1 MVLPPTSGVS
11 GNYTTNVGS
20 MQNQGMEFT
29 VSTINI
35 QNRHGFSWTTDLNL
49 FFNQNKLL
57 SLSSGIAQDIAN
69 QLFVGYSMTAIYDYK
84 KLGIWQKNEAAQA
97 AQYGSVPGQIKLE
110 DHSGPGG
117 KPDGKID
124 ANNDRYVIGNGDA
137 KLQGGMTN
145 RFAYKNFDLS
155 IVAYARF
162 GGLLVSQIHQP
173 VASYLTVMDGKR
185 NGIKVDYWTPTS
197 PTNWFPEP
205 STSISPISTAW
216 TTLGY
221 YNASFVQIRSINLGY
236 SFRDRMLK
244 RVNAQSIRLYFTVDN
259 VGFLSLPIKPNRY

>member
-1 MVLPPTSGVS
+1 
-11 GNYTTNVGS
+11 
-20 MQNQGMEFT
+20 
-29 VSTINI
+29 
-35 QNRHGFSWTTDLNL
+35 
-49 FFNQNKLL
+49 
-57 SLSSGIAQDIAN
+57 
-69 QLFVGYSMTAIYDYK
+69 
-84 KLGIWQKNEAAQA
+84 
-97 AQYGSVPGQIKLE
+97 E

-259 VGFLSLPIKPNRY
+259 VGFLFSPYKNQTGIDPIGTNVGNAGVGNPGNLRSGNNGMVTINASTPLPRNFIVGANISF